1 MLKNISP
8 LISPELL
15 KALCELGHGDVFTIA
30 DGNFP
35 CYGICDNV
43 IRADGHGSAEILKEI
58 IKLIPLDTYAE
69 WTVDSMQH

>member
-1 MLKNISP
+1 MLKNIST
-8 LISPELL
+8 LRSPELL
-15 KALCELGHGDVFTIA
+15 KALCELGHGDEFTIA

-43 IRADGHGSAEILKEI
+43 IRADGHDGAELLEAI

-69 WTVDSMQH
+69 WNVAYM